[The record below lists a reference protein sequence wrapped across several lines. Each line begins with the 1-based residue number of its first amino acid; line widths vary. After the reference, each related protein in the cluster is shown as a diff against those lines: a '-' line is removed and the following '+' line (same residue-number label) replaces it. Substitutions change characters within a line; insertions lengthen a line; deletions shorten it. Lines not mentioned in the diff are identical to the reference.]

1 MIRIPPQSHP
11 AHDQLPD
18 GSVSR
23 LFKKEW
29 YLQLSDIA
37 IAVNKST
44 LLRAA
49 QSDLASLRLGPN
61 DYNVLVE
68 VTDFR
73 HILRWDGA
81 RFRWGPGE
89 DGRHDIVGMPI
100 DPDDLTGWQ
109 LCDGTTVTYLNGDGT
124 TGSFA
129 TPDLIGGGAAAYL
142 KLGDTV
148 SGPNAATAPVFTG
161 TSATPSGT
169 ISGIASSGSGSVNV
183 LASSITQVSPAAHTH
198 PAPTFTGN
206 AATPSG
212 TVSAT
217 GEPRNYVAR
226 PFFRR

>member
-1 MIRIPPQSHP
+1 MITIPPQSHP
-11 AHDQLPD
+11 AHEKFPS
-18 GSVSR
+18 GEVSR
-23 LFKKEW
+23 LFVKEW
-29 YLQLSDIA
+29 WLAFSGLVGA
-37 IAVNKST
+37 ANKSV
-44 LLRAA
+44 LLRVSQAN
-49 QSDLASLRLGPN
+49 LASLRLGPN
-61 DYNVLVE
+61 DNDVLIE

-73 HILRWDGA
+73 HVLRWDGA
-81 RFRWGPGE
+81 RFQWGPGE
-89 DGRHDIVGMPI
+89 DGRHDIVALPI

-109 LCDGTTVTYLNGDGT
+109 LCDGTPTTYLNGDGST
-124 TGSFA
+124 DPFT

-148 SGPNAATAPVFTG
+148 SGPNAAAAPVFTG

-169 ISGIASSGSGSVNV
+169 ISAIASSGSGSVNV
-183 LASSITQVSPAAHTH
+183 LASSVTQVSPAAHTH